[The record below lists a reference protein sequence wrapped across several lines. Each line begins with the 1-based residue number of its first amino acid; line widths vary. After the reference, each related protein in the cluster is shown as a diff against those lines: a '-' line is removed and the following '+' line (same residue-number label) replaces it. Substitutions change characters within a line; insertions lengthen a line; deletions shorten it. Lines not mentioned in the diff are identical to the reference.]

1 MSLALN
7 IQEAEESIFLAHKM
21 TFRLPVSCLA
31 RYIGDAL
38 KIKHTVSMVCCNPNN
53 YSHHNNKFLNSKVI
67 YNK

>member
-7 IQEAEESIFLAHKM
+7 VHKAEGSIFLAHKK

-31 RYIGDAL
+31 RYIVGAL

-53 YSHHNNKFLNSKVI
+53 YSHHNNKFLNS
-67 YNK
+67 